1 MVQLPADRFF
11 LFGMGGRQKY
21 VYQKGKLFL
30 LPQWQ
35 EVAAFPVQKEEFYP
49 DRYRVELTL
58 TDQSKVLLAEDE
70 REFFME
76 SADGHISF
84 SGGSLV
90 LPDFEPS
97 PHAKALRVLL
107 HEVLF
112 NIVDGKPLPNLF
124 VYSRPWYRDGAMMAM
139 VLQKTGNLHVIRDW
153 ILSLTECFDRN
164 NAGNREPDNLGQ
176 ALYLI
181 SLVSDAGHPLVKKL
195 VEQAREIYKDGILQG
210 EIDHG
215 YHPVYAAKW
224 LKYGLAAL
232 QMDTDWIDI
241 PEVEDNYSPLF
252 WMDYQDAL
260 TPTPR
265 REYDENY
272 PYLWWAEQHFYKM
285 PVDPQYL
292 QEAYPM
298 THETNASEAEYEGI
312 RRLCAEYARKKNAS
326 PHTWHAAEM
335 FLYLIDLYGTGSK

>member
-1 MVQLPADRFF
+1 MVQLPTDRFF

-21 VYQKGKLFL
+21 VYQKGKLFM

-35 EVAAFPVQKEEFYP
+35 EAASFPVLKEEFFP

-70 REFFME
+70 EEFYME
-76 SADGHISF
+76 LNGHRTPLAR
-84 SGGSLV
+84 GSLV

-97 PHAKALRVLL
+97 PYASALRILL

-112 NIVDGKPLPNLF
+112 NIMDGKPLPNLF
-124 VYSRPWYRDGAMMAM
+124 VYSKPWYRDGAMMAM
-139 VLQKTGNLHVIRDW
+139 VLQETGNLDVIRDW
-153 ILSLTECFDRN
+153 VLSLTECFDRN
-164 NAGNREPDNLGQ
+164 NAGNREPDNIGQ

-181 SLVSDAGHPLVKKL
+181 SLVSDAGHPLVKEL
-195 VEQAREIYKDGILQG
+195 VACAHDIYIDGILQG

-232 QMDTDWIDI
+232 HLHNDWVEI
-241 PEVEDNYSPLF
+241 PDVEDNYSTLF
-252 WMDYQDAL
+252 WMDYRNTHHPA
-260 TPTPR
+260 PR

-272 PYLWWAEQHFYKM
+272 PYLWWAEQHFYKE
-285 PVDPQYL
+285 PIEPRYL
-292 QEAYPM
+292 QVTYPM
-298 THETNASEAEYEGI
+298 TNETNASEARYEGI
-312 RRLCAEYARKKNAS
+312 RRLSAEYAERRNAS

-335 FLYLIDLYGTGSK
+335 FLYLIDSLKTGW